1 MKKLLS
7 FMMLL
12 FVSLATWAEDDPNW
26 TNPDS
31 YDYQGSTIIN
41 FVLNVNGRTLTAND
55 NVKVAAFINGVC
67 RGVTSANSLHND
79 AAALDYGHL
88 QVLGD
93 NVADQDKDIT
103 IKAYVNGLVYKFV
116 KTYTY
121 NGETQGT
128 LSNLETLELIDLKAQ
143 GVSAYIEDI
152 SLNLEN
158 NSTIQKDINAMFHI
172 VYTKP
177 DGTEDDSYTK
187 KTLPA
192 IPETKCQLNGPYD
205 NDGTWNYSG
214 GTWTALKRTT
224 EQGSRTHWYLAFSD
238 GGRIDGYGYLYV
250 TPYEKLYPQC
260 PVSISLDEITVEK
273 GKTVDVRDYLHFYIQ
288 RVGAE
293 PIVYNYNDFVNRY
306 LGYDPEFTWEWF
318 LNDNA
323 YYTAEGNTLTG
334 VRGTTRRGESCS
346 MTLHYPGNADVYFS
360 ARSTVYITP
369 YDRWDSMVEMRVS
382 DITVDLSDLA
392 EGYDYT
398 QNISF
403 RIPKENQTSVAIEY
417 DEVPYSQLAEVL
429 GYDPGLSFNLT
440 VYREDADYYLSV
452 DNDQMLIRPFR
463 STDYRGLEANI
474 TASGNGWKDGVM
486 ANLFITPIDHI
497 ATAKSLSVSIDDIT
511 LDITKPEGVK
521 ILDHAYL
528 NVVLADED
536 PLRQELTD
544 GILKLKVGDVID
556 VLADTA
562 AVKFSA
568 SPSGYVNFTKDYY
581 MLTPVQRTN
590 RYGLTSTLKVTY
602 KDQTYTSNG
611 RVFVTPIDPFDSMVE
626 VRMLPITVEYDKT
639 VDARDYI
646 IFRFPKENQTS
657 EALEYDEVPMKQLAE
672 KLGYDLAV
680 EYDWNTNEFFSV
692 AADGYTL
699 KGLKHTFKEG
709 REISCSFD
717 FPGKPHDGTPAIS
730 TILYVTPFNLFDY
743 EAQMFIDDIQ
753 VEKNKTVD
761 LRDYIRFIL
770 FDADGTEQEVK
781 FREVESRFGY
791 IPEFR
796 ASIMSDCPY
805 ISLNG
810 YTVTGEQR
818 TLEPM
823 YAQISLTTTDQSWQ
837 DNDFAKVEVFL
848 NFKPIEGI
856 ALSYDDEEVSETVY
870 NRFETYDFKIVLTPA
885 DADYDLDKFFFMEG
899 GNNIVGTDT
908 YLLAKFV
915 KKDGVP
921 YLQVTP
927 VHAQY
932 DLKFTVSYIDK
943 EYLIQAETSTSMTVQ
958 SDIDIQQGWGWY
970 SLYNLPAATSIEAID
985 ANLFDDTML
994 DVRTRNAATYKD
1006 SKYGF
1011 FGGVTELDYST
1022 AYQIKTTAAADFKA
1036 YVIPDNTYPFHRAW
1050 VLNNVITLNHGWNW
1064 IVYPYEYNRSFESL
1078 RDIFPTTVGNKLVSK
1093 ADGFV
1098 EYGNAGWTGNFEE
1111 FSYGQS
1117 YLFYNAGET
1126 ARLVYSSEG
1135 RTYGVP
1141 EFSTTTPSNRRAAK
1155 RQSQWQYDHHAFANN
1170 MTIIG
1175 EIANVPNAA
1184 DLTIGAFVGDECRG
1198 EGKIVEADGH
1208 QYLFITVHG
1217 EAKDEVSFRLGNG
1230 VTEFDLVETLPFGA
1244 AAGTLDAPVRFVA
1257 PLTVPTAVPMTTIT
1271 AENNEAIYDLQGRR
1285 VNTATRGIT
1294 IQNGKAIIR

>member
-7 FMMLL
+7 FMFALFAVLASWGQTTSDFWTDPSDAQKAEWDAQTVFIMQL
-12 FVSLATWAEDDPNW
+12 FVDGQPVTDGQSGIKIRGEVYNTETGNPETRVVQYANPMYNNGADKYLTQLIVPGKSEEKTAQPNVYISLLYLGIEYKFDLSNNFKFDGETHGTVETPIRADVFSFGGSSVAI
-26 TNPDS
+26 S
-31 YDYQGSTIIN
+31 VYDMHLKKGDYVDLFN
-41 FVLNVNGRTLTAND
+41 FTEVTYYANGTEIKAN
-55 NVKVAAFINGVC
+55 
-67 RGVTSANSLHND
+67 
-79 AAALDYGHL
+79 
-88 QVLGD
+88 LGD
-93 NVADQDKDIT
+93 LDPMPQY
-103 IKAYVNGLVYKFV
+103 YVMPV
-116 KTYTY
+116 
-121 NGETQGT
+121 
-128 LSNLETLELIDLKAQ
+128 
-143 GVSAYIEDI
+143 
-152 SLNLEN
+152 EN
-158 NSTIQKDINAMFHI
+158 
-172 VYTKP
+172 
-177 DGTEDDSYTK
+177 E
-187 KTLPA
+187 
-192 IPETKCQLNGPYD
+192 
-205 NDGTWNYSG
+205 
-214 GTWTALKRTT
+214 
-224 EQGSRTHWYLAFSD
+224 
-238 GGRIDGYGYLYV
+238 
-250 TPYEKLYPQC
+250 
-260 PVSISLDEITVEK
+260 
-273 GKTVDVRDYLHFYIQ
+273 YIQ
-288 RVGAE
+288 EMRGRLQAVKSTPSRGKYVMYTFQFGNGAM
-293 PIVYNYNDFVNRY
+293 YNDSEEVPY
-306 LGYDPEFTWEWF
+306 QVSV
-318 LNDNA
+318 
-323 YYTAEGNTLTG
+323 GN
-334 VRGTTRRGESCS
+334 
-346 MTLHYPGNADVYFS
+346 
-360 ARSTVYITP
+360 TVYITP
-369 YDRWDSMVEMRVS
+369 YDRWDGMVEMRVS

-403 RIPKENQTSVAIEY
+403 RIPKENQTSEVMEY

-463 STDYRGLEANI
+463 STDYRGLEAYI
-474 TASGNGWKDGVM
+474 SASGNGWKDGVT

-511 LDITKPEGVK
+511 LDITKPEGVS

-562 AVKFSA
+562 AVKFSV
-568 SPSGYVNFTKDYY
+568 SPSGYANFTKDGYK
-581 MLTPVQRTN
+581 LTPVQRTN

-602 KDQTYTSNG
+602 KDQKTYTSNG

-743 EAQMFIDDIQ
+743 EAMMFIDDIQ

-796 ASIMSDCPY
+796 VSLMSDCPY

-837 DNDFAKVEVFL
+837 DNDFAKVEVIL

-885 DADYDLDKFFFMEG
+885 DADYDLDKFFFMED
-899 GNNIVGTDT
+899 GNNIAGTDK

-932 DLKFTVSYIDK
+932 DLKFTVSYADK
-943 EYLIQAETSTSMTVQ
+943 EYDIVADASASMTVQ

-970 SLYNLPAATSIEAID
+970 SLYNLPTVTSIEAID

-1022 AYQIKTTAAADFKA
+1022 AYQIKTTAAAGFKA

-1050 VLNNVITLNHGWNW
+1050 LLNNVITLNHGWNW

-1126 ARLVYSSEG
+1126 TRLVYSSEG

-1141 EFSTTTPSNRRAAK
+1141 DFSAIAPSNRRAAK
-1155 RQSQWQYDHHAFANN
+1155 REVASQWQYDHHAFANN

-1230 VTEFDLVETLPFGA
+1230 VTEFDLAETLPFGA

-1257 PLTVPTAVPMTTIT
+1257 PLTVPTAVPMTTIN